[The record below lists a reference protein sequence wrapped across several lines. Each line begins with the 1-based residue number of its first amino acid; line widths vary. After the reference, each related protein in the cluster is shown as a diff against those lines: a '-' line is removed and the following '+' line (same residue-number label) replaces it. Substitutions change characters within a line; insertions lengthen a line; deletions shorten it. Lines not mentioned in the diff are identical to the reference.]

1 LPMKRDAQSIFEPCG
16 LTFGQLAR
24 LADEEIMAHIQAGHD
39 DALTVLFD
47 RYHRLV
53 VSVAFKILR
62 DFGEA
67 EDVTQAV
74 FLEIYRASGQ
84 FDPAR
89 GSAKAWLMQ
98 YAYHRSMNRRLYL
111 KRRKFYDQ
119 DGAGSGDL
127 RSVEN
132 SQLVNGCGQL
142 ALQELRSLVREGL
155 ESLNG
160 PQRRALHMAYF
171 EGLSLKE
178 IADKTGESFGN
189 VRHHY
194 YRGLS
199 HLRSFLSK
207 GSSDGS
213 RETSTEIV
221 RRGTVDVEA

>member
-1 LPMKRDAQSIFEPCG
+1 MKRDSQSVSEPCG
-16 LTFGQLAR
+16 LTFAR
-24 LADEEIMAHIQAGHD
+24 LCRLTDDEVMAHIQAGHD

-47 RYHRLV
+47 RYYRLV
-53 VSVAFKILR
+53 VSVAYRILR
-62 DFGEA
+62 DLGEA

-74 FLEIYRASGQ
+74 FLEIYQASAR

-119 DGAGSGDL
+119 EPTASADSG
-127 RSVEN
+127 VTEN
-132 SQLVNGCGQL
+132 PQPVNGGGLL
-142 ALQELRSLVREGL
+142 ALQEVRSLVREAL

-160 PQRRALHMAYF
+160 PQRRTLQLVYF
-171 EGLSLKE
+171 EGLSLRE
-178 IADKTGESFGN
+178 VAAKTGDSFGN

-199 HLRSFLSK
+199 HLRSFVLRR
-207 GSSDGS
+207 SSDGS
-213 RETSTEIV
+213 AKTTAEIIH
-221 RRGTVDVEA
+221 RGTVDAEA